1 MKQTLPHF
9 AKAMLMD
16 PIALAGERDDAGRTT
31 DQFRLNAL
39 ADFAQRHDFRDIAAA
54 ISISERPVAVTSVV
68 FYVMGDDP
76 FPIEWSTEGAVS
88 IADVCLMIRQLETA
102 MAIAS
107 LNVPQDDHCCMEP
120 IFLKDGSMLTTDL
133 DDPSTLTPDVIVQY
147 GLEGDLSYL
156 ISQKVEGWQ
165 EAVLWSASDSLY
177 AEEVRLEGDVLIVD
191 LHPH

>member
-1 MKQTLPHF
+1 MQQTLPHF

-16 PIALAGERDDAGRTT
+16 PFVLAGERDDAGRTT
-31 DQFRLNAL
+31 GRFRTNAL
-39 ADFAQRHDFRDIAAA
+39 ADFAQRHGFRDVAAA
-54 ISISERPVAVTSVV
+54 VAISELPLAATSVL

-76 FPIEWSTEGAVS
+76 FPIEWDAKGPVS

-107 LNVPQDDHCCMEP
+107 LNVPQDDHCCMDP
-120 IFLKDGSMLTTDL
+120 IILKDGSMLKTDL
-133 DDPSTLTPDVIVQY
+133 DDPSALTPDVIAQY

-165 EAVLWSASDSLY
+165 EAVLWRASDSLY
-177 AEEVRLEGDVLIVD
+177 AEEVRLEGDVMIVD

>member
-1 MKQTLPHF
+1 MTQTLPHF

-31 DQFRLNAL
+31 GQFRLNAL
-39 ADFAQRHDFRDIAAA
+39 ADFAKRHDFRDTAAA
-54 ISISERPVAVTSVV
+54 VSVSERPLTLTSVL

-76 FPIEWSTEGAVS
+76 FEIAWDTKGPVS

-133 DDPSTLTPDVIVQY
+133 DDPSTLTPDVIAQY